1 VAIEYRVLGSLEAL
15 DGGHPLSL
23 GGLRQR
29 AVLAVLLLHANEV
42 VPASR
47 LIDDVWG
54 DEPPETAANILQGYV
69 SDLRHVLGR
78 DAIVTRGRGYAISVE
93 AGDLDLRRFERL
105 AEAGTQA
112 LDHDR
117 ASEAA
122 ESLRQA
128 LGLWRGPALADLDES
143 FALAALG
150 RLEELRLGAL
160 DRRIYADLACGR
172 HAEVVAELTAL
183 VAEHPLRERFRAQH
197 MLALYR
203 CGRQAEALD
212 SYRAAR
218 TILAEELGIDP
229 GPPLQRLEREIL
241 AHDPSLD
248 PPKAGHDAF
257 LERPAPPRVVLAVT
271 VGGSPFEGLSYLGE
285 GLVRLPGYELI
296 VASLVRPH
304 ADLASETARMQE
316 VRSAL
321 EGRGIAVRAAA
332 FTSTSTGEDVV
343 RLSSEQDVA
352 LTLLE
357 APSSLLRDGVP
368 QPEMAAVLRDVPC
381 DVALLVTKE
390 RSSGG
395 PVVVPFGGADHDWAA
410 VELGAWLA
418 RGWGVPLRLGGAG
431 GGGGGCLGAWGGQ
444 TRHPT
449 PESETPAGCCSTRP
463 SRCNAPSGWLPNR
476 SWPPP
481 VPKGSWRR
489 APTPV
494 CSSWA
499 CPTGGIGRGSERRGS
514 RSRSR
519 RGRQRC
525 SFGEACARA
534 GSHRTST

>member
-418 RGWGVPLRLGGAG
+418 RGWGVPLRLVGAEAAPDTG
-431 GGGGGCLGAWGGQ
+431 KRDASRLLFHASLAVQRAVGVAAEPFLAAPGPEGILAASADAGLLVVGLSDRWHREGLGAARLALAQ
-444 TRHPT
+444 QARPPT
-449 PESETPAGCCSTRP
+449 
-463 SRCNAPSGWLPNR
+463 LL
-476 SWPPP
+476 
-481 VPKGSWRR
+481 V
-489 APTPV
+489 
-494 CSSWA
+494 
-499 CPTGGIGRGSERRGS
+499 RRGLRPGGLAPHEHLTRFTWS
-514 RSRSR
+514 VAPAL
-519 RGRQRC
+519 G
-525 SFGEACARA
+525 
-534 GSHRTST
+534 